1 VAILGVE
8 QVVLDLTEMKLRSLW
23 KRGRETHA
31 RKPCRR
37 FPRFAAT
44 VLASLVSLAGGRP
57 ILGQGSAASEYEV
70 KAAFLYH
77 FAQFV
82 EWPQEAFKEAS
93 SPLTYCTL
101 GEDPFR
107 GALDAS
113 LSGKT
118 IGARPLQ
125 VRHLKPA
132 QEIQGCHVL
141 FIGEGEKKL
150 LPAVLAMVKGSPLLI
165 VGESERFAR
174 DGGMIG
180 FCLEE
185 NKIRFEINLEAA
197 ERVKL
202 KISSRLLTLA
212 KTVIGGERGT

>member
-1 VAILGVE
+1 MRRDSRCVTACSLFL
-8 QVVLDLTEMKLRSLW
+8 VLL
-23 KRGRETHA
+23 
-31 RKPCRR
+31 
-37 FPRFAAT
+37 
-44 VLASLVSLAGGRP
+44 LASPGSLPAN
-57 ILGQGSAASEYEV
+57 STAEEYSI
-70 KAAFLYH
+70 KAAFLFH

-82 EWPQEAFKEAS
+82 DWPQGAFREAN

-125 VRHLKPA
+125 VRHLKQP
-132 QEIQGCHVL
+132 QGIQGCHVL
-141 FIGEGEKKL
+141 FIGEGEKKQ
-150 LPAVLAMVKGSPLLI
+150 LPTVLAMVKASPVLV
-165 VGESERFAR
+165 VGESERFAQ

-185 NKIRFEINLEAA
+185 NKICFEINLEAA
-197 ERVKL
+197 EHAKL
-202 KISSRLLTLA
+202 KISSRLLALA